1 LRDGQL
7 VRWLLILVIVGLPPL
22 VAEQVTAE
30 QPVYIYLYA
39 HVDDHVHL
47 SISDE
52 RLRHTL
58 TLLDQLR
65 TRHPEVHAS
74 AVIEFSGAMAESY
87 AARNEQSGVVNLVRE
102 FAKRGIIEI
111 GYRGADEPTHNMR
124 PQLGFRA
131 GRGAQDWWLARSEA
145 AGRFLDDYKDPVSGV
160 PDPKRSG
167 GLKRVKEVFGA
178 VASVSELTLE
188 TGGATEF
195 IHQIR
200 KDGMP
205 GIMTGLR
212 EPDPVRNLHGY
223 RDAVRT
229 FGAMMSPE
237 PNSSPEFY
245 WQNDVLHL
253 SETSD
258 RSVRVLR
265 GYEGPAAAKKVL
277 QELDRSKVHIIR
289 LELASQELY
298 LQPPY
303 AKGPL
308 YPPVRFA
315 YDHPDRPELS
325 PEALRARA
333 EVDDGYAQEEALL
346 QWLIEDYFRANGGS
360 RFVSNA
366 DLSRMASGAGESSI
380 SLAQLK
386 QAATELLTRWG
397 SATVPPNYVAAE
409 GRYFSLANMF
419 QMLTTTLAHLH
430 RTDTLPDSVR
440 LSPVYG
446 PEEMADEP
454 GPNVGQV
461 SAAAVARVSANLSQR
476 LEGHDWNTV
485 PANMIP
491 CWTDVEGTRLNA
503 AQVLRLMAQALLAPS
518 PTAKLDIKLAQMF
531 SPAGELFPRSGPR
544 ADQGG
549 TWTIRPAVL
558 GLPKAETRPSQ

>member
-1 LRDGQL
+1 M
-7 VRWLLILVIVGLPPL
+7 VRWLLLPVIVGLQPL
-22 VAEQVTAE
+22 VAERAATE

-47 SISDE
+47 PISDE
-52 RLRHTL
+52 RLLHTL
-58 TLLDQLR
+58 ALLERLGN
-65 TRHPEVHAS
+65 RHPEAHTS
-74 AVIEFSGAMAESY
+74 AVIEFSGAMVESY
-87 AARNEQSGVVNLVRE
+87 ATRNGHSGLVDQVRE
-102 FAKRGIIEI
+102 FARRGLIEI
-111 GYRGADEPTHNMR
+111 GYRGADEPTPNMR
-124 PQLGFRA
+124 PKVGFRA
-131 GRGAQDWWLARSEA
+131 ERGAQDWWLARSEA
-145 AGRFLDDYKDPVSGV
+145 AGRFLEDHKEPLSGV
-160 PDPKRSG
+160 PDPTRSG
-167 GLKRVKEVFGA
+167 GLKRVKEVFGG
-178 VASVSELTLE
+178 VTSLSEVTSE
-188 TGGATEF
+188 TGGDTEF

-200 KDGMP
+200 KLLTP
-205 GIMTGLR
+205 GIMAGLR
-212 EPDPVRNLHGY
+212 EPDPTRNLHGY

-245 WQNDVLHL
+245 WQNDVRHL

-315 YDHPDRPELS
+315 YDHPDRPDLP
-325 PEALRARA
+325 PEALRTRA
-333 EVDDGYAQEEALL
+333 EVDDAYAQEEAVL
-346 QWLIEDYFRANGGS
+346 QWFMEDYFLANRGS

-366 DLSRMASGAGESSI
+366 DLSRMAAGPGESSI
-380 SLAQLK
+380 SLTQLRT
-386 QAATELLTRWG
+386 ATTELLARWG
-397 SATVPPNYVAAE
+397 SDTAPPNYVAVE

-419 QMLTTTLAHLH
+419 QMLTTALAHLH
-430 RTDTLPDSVR
+430 RTDNLPDTVR

-446 PEEMADEP
+446 PAEMTDES

-461 SAAAVARVSANLSQR
+461 SAATVARVSADLSQR
-476 LEGHDWNTV
+476 FEDQGWKTV
-485 PANMIP
+485 PDNMIP

-518 PTAKLDIKLAQMF
+518 PAAKLDIKFAQMF
-531 SPAGELFPRSGPR
+531 SPASEMYPRSGPR